1 MAVLCT
7 AGSVTD
13 NDLTA
18 DCGVLDMIQDIGA
31 TVLTDKGLG
40 IKGLCHN
47 RPPMKFEAQYE
58 ETDIA
63 KNFDMA
69 TLQIYNENYIGCIG
83 IGQF

>member
-7 AGSVTD
+7 VGSVTD

-18 DCGVLDMIQDIGA
+18 DCGVLDMMQDIGA

-40 IKGLCHN
+40 IKDLCHGKGLCHN
-47 RPPMKFEAQYE
+47 CPPM
-58 ETDIA
+58 
-63 KNFDMA
+63 NFDMA